1 MLGSFGI
8 AGHGFTTGR
17 DQLQQKLT
25 FDRALQGTKTFSE
38 KYVERGPYEFFPE
51 QEVVGL
57 VQQGLA
63 ENQVNHG
70 YRYCP

>member
-1 MLGSFGI
+1 M
-8 AGHGFTTGR
+8 R
-17 DQLQQKLT
+17 QKLT
-25 FDRALQGTKTFSE
+25 FDKALEGAKTFSE

-51 QEVVGL
+51 PEVVEV

>member
-1 MLGSFGI
+1 M
-8 AGHGFTTGR
+8 TR
-17 DQLQQKLT
+17 KLT
-25 FDRALQGTKTFSE
+25 IEDALKGAKVFSE
-38 KYVERGPYEFFPE
+38 KYVERGAYQFFPE
-51 QEVVGL
+51 AEVVEL